1 MTGTPKRIARLALA
15 VVFVVPTIVAG
26 FTATSVAA
34 PTKAEV
40 EAAQAELQR
49 VSHELELAIEEYN
62 EARVRLQG
70 VQDKLAGA
78 LDDKQAAEAVASKAL
93 AQLEDRAVEAYT
105 GAGSQMDVLLG
116 ASDLSE
122 FSDRL
127 EFMGALAQNDAD
139 LATQAENAQQQA
151 QWAADRYAE
160 TIEEKTAELDQM
172 SAKRAEIQS
181 MLDEQEALYQE
192 LNREYEDYLAR
203 QEAQAEAAEA
213 TSRLRPTVRR
223 CRSPSRLR
231 SRRSAPSTSGER
243 PALTRSTVPGSR
255 AGRMPRPGCTCRTRR
270 PPRRPTP
277 RCRTARSKRATYSS
291 STHRSAMWRCTS
303 AAA

>member
-1 MTGTPKRIARLALA
+1 MTGTPKRIARLAVA

-40 EAAQAELQR
+40 EAAQAELQQVEPR
-49 VSHELELAIEEYN
+49 TR
-62 EARVRLQG
+62 ARDRG
-70 VQDKLAGA
+70 VQRGSGPPARA
-78 LDDKQAAEAVASKAL
+78 CRTSSPAPSTTSRPPRPRPPKAL

-116 ASDLSE
+116 ADDLSE

-172 SAKRAEIQS
+172 SAKRAEIQP
-181 MLDEQEALYQE
+181 MLDEQEALVP
-192 LNREYEDYLAR
+192 
-203 QEAQAEAAEA
+203 AAEP
-213 TSRLRPTVRR
+213 RVRGLPRPSG
-223 CRSPSRLR
+223 SPGRGGCGGR
-231 SRRSAPSTSGER
+231 GSRR
-243 PALTRSTVPGSR
+243 
-255 AGRMPRPGCTCRTRR
+255 
-270 PPRRPTP
+270 
-277 RCRTARSKRATYSS
+277 
-291 STHRSAMWRCTS
+291 
-303 AAA
+303 